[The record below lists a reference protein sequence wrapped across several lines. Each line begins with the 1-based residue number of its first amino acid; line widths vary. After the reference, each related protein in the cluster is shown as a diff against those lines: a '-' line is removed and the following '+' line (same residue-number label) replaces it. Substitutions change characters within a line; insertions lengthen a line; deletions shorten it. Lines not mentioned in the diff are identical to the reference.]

1 MKNILYIVIAL
12 IFLTSCKTQLKE
24 VPVEIIKEVPVE
36 TVKTEYVSS
45 VIRDTVYE
53 KEILNR
59 WQEGDTVYIYKE
71 VNTSKSANKSDTILV
86 TDTIPKLIKVEVP
99 KVVNQEVIKEV
110 NKITWWQKILMWIGA
125 IMILVTSGFVIY
137 KIKKK

>member
-1 MKNILYIVIAL
+1 MKNILYIVIVL

-24 VPVEIIKEVPVE
+24 IPVEIIKEVPVE

-110 NKITWWQKILMWIGA
+110 NKITWWQKTLMWIGA